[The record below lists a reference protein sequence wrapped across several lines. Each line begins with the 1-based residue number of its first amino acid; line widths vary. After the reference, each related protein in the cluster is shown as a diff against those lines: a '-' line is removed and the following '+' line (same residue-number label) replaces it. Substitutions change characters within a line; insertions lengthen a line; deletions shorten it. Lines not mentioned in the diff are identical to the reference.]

1 MALPDAFLAVQYQWD
16 LGVLGRAIGPLLR
29 GLQVTIF
36 VTVLVMSLSL
46 PLGFLVAL
54 GRRSRFG
61 PVRWLL
67 YVYTELFRTTPILVQ
82 VFFFFFM
89 LPLYFGFATEAIVA
103 GVVAL
108 TFNVGAF
115 VAEIFRGSIAS
126 IAPGQWDAALSTGM
140 THASAM
146 RRVIVPQAARRAV
159 PLLAFIWVG
168 LFKDTSLI
176 AAIGIREMAFE
187 ARVLASDT
195 FRPIEILSLAAV
207 IYFVLTYPQS
217 LFVNWLFE
225 KFRVEEE

>member
-1 MALPDAFLAVQYQWD
+1 M
-16 LGVLGRAIGPLLR
+16 
-29 GLQVTIF
+29 
-36 VTVLVMSLSL
+36 
-46 PLGFLVAL
+46 
-54 GRRSRFG
+54 
-61 PVRWLL
+61 
-67 YVYTELFRTTPILVQ
+67 
-82 VFFFFFM
+82 
-89 LPLYFGFATEAIVA
+89 YFGFATEAIVA

-140 THASAM
+140 THHAAM
-146 RRVIVPQAARRAV
+146 RRIIVPQAARRAV

-225 KFRVEEE
+225 KFRVEEQ